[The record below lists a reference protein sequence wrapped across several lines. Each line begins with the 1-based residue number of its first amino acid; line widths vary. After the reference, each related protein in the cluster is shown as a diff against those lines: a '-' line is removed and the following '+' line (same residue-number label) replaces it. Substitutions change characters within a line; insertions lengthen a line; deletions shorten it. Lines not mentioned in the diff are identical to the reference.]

1 VLGQAA
7 ASPGLGGG
15 RAISASI
22 MSAHWTER
30 RVVVTGLGVV
40 SSLGHDL
47 DTFWNHVIEGRCGI
61 DRITAFDAS
70 AFDTQIAAEVRDF
83 DATPAFPSAKEV
95 RRTDRFS
102 QFGVFAAWRALEDAG
117 LDLNKVD
124 RDTTGVFIGSGIG
137 GLYTVE
143 QQHSILL
150 NRGPGRLS
158 PFLIPMLILNM
169 ASGMFSMYYKLRGP
183 NLATCSA
190 CATANHAIGE
200 AWRTIKMGDAQVM
213 FAGGT
218 EATIVPM
225 GIGGFCA
232 MRAMSTRNQEPQRA
246 SRPFDA
252 GRDGF
257 VMGEGAGIVVLE
269 ELEHARARGA
279 RIYCELAGYGNT
291 ADASHV
297 TAPAPEG
304 EGAARCMRMALK
316 SGGLNPEDISY
327 INAHGTAT
335 PQGDICETQAIKT
348 VFGEHARRLAVSS
361 TKGATGHML
370 GAAGAVE
377 LAICAKAIQTGIL
390 PPTINLDD
398 PDPECDLDYVPKT
411 ARQKPIH
418 AAVNNSFGFGGHN
431 ASVIVKRFVG

>member
-1 VLGQAA
+1 
-7 ASPGLGGG
+7 
-15 RAISASI
+15 
-22 MSAHWTER
+22 MDR

-40 SSLGHDL
+40 TPLGHDL
-47 DTFWNHVIEGRCGI
+47 EGFWQNLLAGQCGI
-61 DRITAFDAS
+61 DQITAFDAS
-70 AFDTQIAAEVRDF
+70 KFDTRIAAEVHNF
-83 DATPAFPSAKEV
+83 DPNPAFPSPKEV

-102 QFGVFAAWRALEDAG
+102 QFGVFAAYQALKDSG
-117 LDLNKVD
+117 IDLDRID
-124 RDTTGVFIGSGIG
+124 RDSAGVILGSGIG

-143 QQHSILL
+143 EQHKILL

-200 AWRTIKMGDAQVM
+200 AWRTIKMGDASVM

-232 MRAMSTRNQEPQRA
+232 MRAMSTRNDDPKRS

-252 GRDGF
+252 DRDGF
-257 VMGEGAGIVVLE
+257 VMGEGAGVVVLE

-279 RIYCELAGYGNT
+279 RIYCEIAGYGNT

-304 EGAARCMRMALK
+304 EGAARCMRMALR
-316 SGGLNPEDISY
+316 SAGLNPEDISY

-348 VFGEHARRLAVSS
+348 VFGEHARKLAVSS

-377 LAICAKAIQTGIL
+377 LAICSKAIQNGVA
-390 PPTINLDD
+390 PPTINLDN
-398 PDPECDLDYVPKT
+398 PDPQCDLDYVPHT
-411 ARQKPIH
+411 AREMKIT
-418 AAVNNSFGFGGHN
+418 AVINNSFGFGGHN
-431 ASVIVKRFVG
+431 ACIIASRFEG